1 MLKNLVIINNEKC
14 IKKDGDFYCQ
24 NIEVSSITKLLSRK
38 FNIKLILRE
47 SSVNPIYK
55 ISSGKVISNSNIF
68 SFVWN
73 VVSSALKD
81 KSIFLIISVTPY
93 TFLSFLFLLFMRKKV
108 FLYLRSDGKKEISI
122 ILGKV
127 FSIIY
132 RLMEGFMIKFSNL
145 IVVNNLITKKS
156 KFHLVNPSQIDSD
169 WYENTKVSQ
178 RSQIKLLYVGRLK
191 IEKGVYSLIEIFKQI
206 KSPDKEIFLTLIGE
220 GKKPGEPNEK
230 IRFLEPISIKTNL
243 INQYDEH
250 DIFILPSYTEGYPQ
264 VVLESL
270 IRKRPVII
278 FDEIKHV
285 SKNFQGVFVT
295 NRNPKDLLDTISFI
309 DKNYNQILENM
320 EKNKYPTKE
329 DFFKQLNN
337 ILCQN

>member
-1 MLKNLVIINNEKC
+1 
-14 IKKDGDFYCQ
+14 
-24 NIEVSSITKLLSRK
+24 
-38 FNIKLILRE
+38 
-47 SSVNPIYK
+47 
-55 ISSGKVISNSNIF
+55 
-68 SFVWN
+68 
-73 VVSSALKD
+73 
-81 KSIFLIISVTPY
+81 
-93 TFLSFLFLLFMRKKV
+93 
-108 FLYLRSDGKKEISI
+108 
-122 ILGKV
+122 
-127 FSIIY
+127 
-132 RLMEGFMIKFSNL
+132 MEGFMIKFSNL

-169 WYENTKVSQ
+169 WHENTKVSQ

-250 DIFILPSYTEGYPQ
+250 DIFILPCYTEGYPQ

>member
-1 MLKNLVIINNEKC
+1 
-14 IKKDGDFYCQ
+14 
-24 NIEVSSITKLLSRK
+24 
-38 FNIKLILRE
+38 
-47 SSVNPIYK
+47 
-55 ISSGKVISNSNIF
+55 
-68 SFVWN
+68 
-73 VVSSALKD
+73 
-81 KSIFLIISVTPY
+81 
-93 TFLSFLFLLFMRKKV
+93 
-108 FLYLRSDGKKEISI
+108 
-122 ILGKV
+122 
-127 FSIIY
+127 
-132 RLMEGFMIKFSNL
+132 MEGFMIKFSNL

-169 WYENTKVSQ
+169 WHENTKVSQ

-309 DKNYNQILENM
+309 DKNYNKILKNM